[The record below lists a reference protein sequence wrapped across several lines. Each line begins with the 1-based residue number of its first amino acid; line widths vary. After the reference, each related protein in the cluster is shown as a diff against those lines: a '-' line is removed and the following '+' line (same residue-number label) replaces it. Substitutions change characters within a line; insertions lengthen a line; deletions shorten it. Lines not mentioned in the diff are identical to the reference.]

1 MKASEFEAILAEQ
14 VTRIVSILG
23 VKTLEYATDEDQL
36 KNIREAAAL
45 QDTTMQEAVAGMMAK
60 HTVSIYAMVRNS
72 DREYPPTMWDEKITD
87 HIIWLILLRAV
98 LEETY
103 NERET
108 SGA

>member
-1 MKASEFEAILAEQ
+1 MKQAEFEEVLERQLA
-14 VTRIVSILG
+14 RISSILG
-23 VKTLEYATDEDQL
+23 TKTREYATEDDQL
-36 KNIREAAAL
+36 KNIRDAAKL
-45 QDTTMQEAVAGMMAK
+45 RDMTMQEAVGGMMAK
-60 HTVSIYAMVRNS
+60 HTVSIYSMIRDT
-72 DREYPPTMWDEKITD
+72 DREFPMIMWDEKITD